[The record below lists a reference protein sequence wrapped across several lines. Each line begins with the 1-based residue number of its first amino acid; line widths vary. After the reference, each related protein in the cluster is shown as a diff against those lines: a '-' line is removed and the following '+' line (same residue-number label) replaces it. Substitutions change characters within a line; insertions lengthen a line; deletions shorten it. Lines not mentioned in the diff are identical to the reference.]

1 MIAVERSARDRA
13 VLALFEDWCAACG
26 AEAFPADSETL
37 ARFLAANPAADSTQR
52 RRVSI
57 INGAHRDVG
66 LPPPGRAEQIRSLLN
81 ARRAERLQQRT
92 QRVTET
98 VRALPAAGWPTLLFA
113 RRDAMMLVLAT
124 TGMTFETLARLSIG
138 DVVATPE
145 GHLDVR
151 TGGRSYRTPA
161 ALPDSGVFPAQIL
174 VDWLRIRA
182 LQHQSPS
189 TRVLA
194 EFIRADARPSAMK
207 QPPAGL
213 PLLTALDRWGSAPLH
228 GSPVTARAVRSIVAA
243 HLGGNSPAHRVI
255 QPHALVDQPVTD
267 TATLVPQPHLT
278 DGYFARGVMARRCA
292 QESLADISVT
302 LEAVEQRADQLLTEL
317 IHLLE
322 AGGTANHN
330 RPPRQ

>member
-1 MIAVERSARDRA
+1 MITAERSARDRA
-13 VLALFEDWCAACG
+13 VWALFEDWCAACG

-66 LPPPGRAEQIRSLLN
+66 FPPPGRAEQIRSLLN
-81 ARRAERLQQRT
+81 AHRAERLQQRT

-98 VRALPAAGWPTLLFA
+98 VRALPTAGWPTLLFA
-113 RRDAMMLVLAT
+113 RRDAMMLVLST
-124 TGMTFETLARLSIG
+124 TGMTFETLALLRIG
-138 DVVATPE
+138 DVAATPE
-145 GHLDVR
+145 GNLHVR
-151 TGGRSYRTPA
+151 TGGSNYWTPA

-174 VDWLRIRA
+174 VDWIRIRA

-213 PLLTALDRWGSAPLH
+213 PLLTALDRWGSAPLY

-243 HLGGNSPAHRVI
+243 HLDGSGPAHRSI
-255 QPHALVDQPVTD
+255 QPRVLATELELKAAESAAPALLDPRSFD
-267 TATLVPQPHLT
+267 
-278 DGYFARGVMARRCA
+278 RGLEARRRA
-292 QESLADISVT
+292 GQSLADVSSI
-302 LEAVEQRADQLLTEL
+302 LEGVEDRAERILAELL
-317 IHLLE
+317 HLL
-322 AGGTANHN
+322 GD
-330 RPPRQ
+330 

>member
-1 MIAVERSARDRA
+1 MITAERSARDRA
-13 VLALFEDWCAACG
+13 VWALFEDWCAACG

-81 ARRAERLQQRT
+81 AHRAERLQQRT

-98 VRALPAAGWPTLLFA
+98 VRALPTAGWPTLLFA
-113 RRDAMMLVLAT
+113 RRDAMMLVLST
-124 TGMTFETLARLSIG
+124 TGMTFETLALLRIG

-151 TGGRSYRTPA
+151 TGGSSYRTPV

-174 VDWLRIRA
+174 VDWQQVRA
-182 LQHQSPS
+182 VQHQSPS

-194 EFIRADARPSAMK
+194 EFIRADVRPSAMK

-255 QPHALVDQPVTD
+255 QPRAAHKPEQQKAAEPATPALLDPRSFD
-267 TATLVPQPHLT
+267 RGITARQQAGQALADVPAILDEVEDRAERILT
-278 DGYFARGVMARRCA
+278 D
-292 QESLADISVT
+292 
-302 LEAVEQRADQLLTEL
+302 LLR
-317 IHLLE
+317 LLE
-322 AGGTANHN
+322 N
-330 RPPRQ
+330 